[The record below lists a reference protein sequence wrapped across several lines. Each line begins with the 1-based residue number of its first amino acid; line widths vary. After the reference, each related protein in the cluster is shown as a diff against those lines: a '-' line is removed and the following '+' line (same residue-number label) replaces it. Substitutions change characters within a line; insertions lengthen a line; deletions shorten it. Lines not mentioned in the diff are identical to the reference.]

1 MQAVKF
7 PATGFCPTKALI
19 PAFHPCFSS
28 LRLTFSLDGK
38 HMAAVPPSSADHVY
52 DNADGEDPDGE
63 PMYADAGLNV
73 PDYEEPQ
80 PVDDGYLRVGDTT
93 GDSMDA

>member
-1 MQAVKF
+1 
-7 PATGFCPTKALI
+7 
-19 PAFHPCFSS
+19 
-28 LRLTFSLDGK
+28 
-38 HMAAVPPSSADHVY
+38 MAAVPPSSADHVY